1 MISAQDLN
9 GVLAIMPTPAKEG
22 ADRLD
27 ATNTVDLD
35 ETARLAES
43 LVRDGASGIM
53 ALGTMG
59 ECATTAQT
67 DYEAYVECLLQT
79 IRGRIPTFVGTTALS
94 GHEIARR
101 IKFVKAL
108 GATGTLLGIPMWQP
122 ATLDMAVK
130 FYADVAEAFP
140 DFPIMVYANARAFRF
155 PFGVDFWTQLVGK
168 APTVMSAKFSAKAI
182 LKASVEAV
190 AGRIKFVPPVGLAYE
205 FAQISPS
212 TQTTCWM
219 PSVGP
224 QVGIALMKALADGNT
239 AQAKTVA
246 DDIAWANEPHHAIT
260 GSQDVFASYNIQLEK
275 VLMAA
280 SGYCKTG
287 PIRPPYNVMP
297 EDFRRAA
304 TEGGQRYAKLR
315 EKYSKMFG

>member
-1 MISAQDLN
+1 MITAQDLK

-22 ADRLD
+22 ADRLE

-35 ETARLAES
+35 ETARIAES
-43 LVRDGASGIM
+43 LVRDGANGIM

-59 ECATTAQT
+59 ECATTSQS
-67 DYEAYVECLLQT
+67 DYEVYVDCLLKT
-79 IRGRIPTFVGTTALS
+79 VRGRIPTFVGTTALG

-101 IKFVKAL
+101 IKFVKER

-130 FYADVAEAFP
+130 FYADVAATFP
-140 DFPIMVYANARAFRF
+140 GFPIMVYANPRAFRF
-155 PFGVDFWTQLVGK
+155 PFDVDFWGQVVDK
-168 APTVMSAKFSAKAI
+168 APTVMSAKFSSKAI
-182 LKASVEAV
+182 LKQSVEASK
-190 AGRIKFVPPVGLAYE
+190 GRVNFVPPVGLAYE
-205 FAQISPS
+205 FAQISPAS
-212 TQTTCWM
+212 QTTCWM

-224 QVGIALMKALADGNT
+224 QVGLALMKALADGNA
-239 AQAKTVA
+239 AQAKSVA
-246 DDIAWANEPHHAIT
+246 EDIAWANEPHHAIT
-260 GSQDVFASYNIQLEK
+260 GSQEVFASYNIQMEK
-275 VLMAA
+275 ILMAA

-297 EDFRRAA
+297 EDFRKSA

-315 EKYSKMFG
+315 EKYSKLFS

>member
-1 MISAQDLN
+1 MITAQDLK

-22 ADRLD
+22 AERLD

-43 LVRDGASGIM
+43 LVRDGATGIM

-59 ECATTAQT
+59 ECATTSPS
-67 DYEAYVECLLQT
+67 DYEAYVDCLLKT
-79 IRGRIPTFVGTTALS
+79 VRGRIPTFVGTTTLS

-101 IKFVKAL
+101 IKFVKER

-130 FYADVAEAFP
+130 FYADVAATFP
-140 DFPIMVYANARAFRF
+140 GFPIMVYANARAFRF
-155 PFGVDFWTQLVGK
+155 PFGVDFWGQVADK
-168 APTVMSAKFSAKAI
+168 APTVMSAKFSTKAI
-182 LKASVEAV
+182 LKDSVAASR
-190 AGRIKFVPPVGLAYE
+190 GRVNFVPPVGLAYDC
-205 FAQISPS
+205 AQISPD
-212 TQTTCWM
+212 TATTCWM

-224 QVGIALMKALADGNT
+224 QPGIALMRALA
-239 AQAKTVA
+239 AREAQQAKAVA
-246 DDIAWANEPHHAIT
+246 DDIAWANEPHHVMT
-260 GSQDVFASYNIQLEK
+260 GSQEIFAAYNIQMEK
-275 VLMAA
+275 ILMSA

-297 EDFRRAA
+297 EDFRKAA

-315 EKYSKMFG
+315 EKYSKVLG

>member
-1 MISAQDLN
+1 MISAGDLK
-9 GVLAIMPTPAKEG
+9 GALAIMPTPAKEG

-43 LVRDGASGIM
+43 LVRDGAAGIM

-59 ECATTAQT
+59 ECATTSQA
-67 DYEAYVECLLQT
+67 DYEEYVDCLLKT
-79 IRGRIPTFVGTTALS
+79 VHGRIPTFVGTTSLG

-101 IKFVKAL
+101 IKFVKER

-122 ATLDMAVK
+122 ANVDMAVK

-140 DFPIMVYANARAFRF
+140 DFPIMVYANSRAFRF
-155 PFGVDFWTQLVGK
+155 EFGADFWGPVTK
-168 APTVMSAKFSAKAI
+168 NAPTVMSAKFSRKAI
-182 LKASVEAV
+182 LKQSIAASK
-190 AGRIKFVPPVGLAYE
+190 GRVNFVPPVGLAYE
-205 FAQISPS
+205 FAQIAPEN
-212 TQTTCWM
+212 QTTCWI

-224 QVGIALMKALADGNT
+224 QVAIALMKALSAI
-239 AQAKTVA
+239 AA
-246 DDIAWANEPHHAIT
+246 DIAWANEPHHAIT
-260 GSQDVFASYNIQLEK
+260 GSQEVFASYNIQLEK

-287 PIRPPYNVMP
+287 PIRPPYNYMP
-297 EDFRRAA
+297 DDFRKAA
-304 TEGGQRYAKLR
+304 TEAGQRYAKLR
-315 EKYSKMFG
+315 EKYSIVLG

>member
-1 MISAQDLN
+1 MISAKELR

-43 LVRDGASGIM
+43 LVRDGATGIM

-59 ECATTAQT
+59 ECATTSPN
-67 DYEAYVECLLQT
+67 DYEGYVDCLLKT
-79 IRGRIPTFVGTTALS
+79 VRGRIPTFVGTTALG

-101 IKFVKAL
+101 IKFVKGL
-108 GATGTLLGIPMWQP
+108 GATGTLLGVPMWQP

-130 FYADVAEAFP
+130 FYADVAQTFP

-155 PFGVDFWTQLVGK
+155 PFGVDFWRAVVDK
-168 APTVMSAKFSAKAI
+168 APTVMSAKFSSKAI
-182 LKASVEAV
+182 LKEAV
-190 AGRIKFVPPVGLAYE
+190 DASRGRVNFVPPVGLAYE
-205 FAQISPS
+205 FAQISPAS
-212 TQTTCWM
+212 QTTCWM
-219 PSVGP
+219 PAVGP
-224 QVGIALMKALADGNT
+224 HVGAALMKALAAGD
-239 AQAKTVA
+239 ARQARAVA

-260 GSQDVFASYNIQLEK
+260 GSQEVFASYNIQMEK
-275 VLMAA
+275 ILMSA

-297 EDFRRAA
+297 EDFRKAA
-304 TEGGQRYAKLR
+304 TEGGQRYAQLR
-315 EKYSKMFG
+315 EKYSKLLG

>member
-1 MISAQDLN
+1 MISAKDLR

-43 LVRDGASGIM
+43 LVRDGAAGIM

-59 ECATTAQT
+59 ECATTSQA
-67 DYEAYVECLLQT
+67 DYESYVDCLIKT
-79 IRGRIPTFVGTTALS
+79 VRGRIPTFVGTTALS

-101 IKFVKAL
+101 IKFVKNL

-130 FYADVAEAFP
+130 FYGDVADTFP
-140 DFPIMVYANARAFRF
+140 DFPIMVYANPRAFRF
-155 PFGVDFWTQLVGK
+155 PFGVDFWKQVVDK
-168 APTVMSAKFSAKAI
+168 APTVMSAKFSSKAI
-182 LKASVEAV
+182 LKEAV
-190 AGRIKFVPPVGLAYE
+190 AATHGRVNFVPPIGLAYE
-205 FAQISPS
+205 FAHISPA
-212 TQTTCWM
+212 TQTTCWI
-219 PSVGP
+219 PAVGP
-224 QVGIALMKALADGNT
+224 QVGLALMKSLAAGD
-239 AQAKTVA
+239 APQAKAVA
-246 DDIAWANEPHHAIT
+246 DDIAWANEPHHVIT
-260 GSQDVFASYNIQLEK
+260 ASQDVFASYNIQMEK
-275 VLMAA
+275 ILMSA

-297 EDFRRAA
+297 EDFLKAA
-304 TEGGQRYAKLR
+304 TEGGRRYAKLR
-315 EKYSKMFG
+315 EKYSKVLG